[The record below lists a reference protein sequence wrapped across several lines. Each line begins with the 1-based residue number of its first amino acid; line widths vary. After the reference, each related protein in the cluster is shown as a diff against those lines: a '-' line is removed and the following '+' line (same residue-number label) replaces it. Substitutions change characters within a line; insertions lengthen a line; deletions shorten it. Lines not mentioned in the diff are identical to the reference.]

1 MARKQLLSAFQ
12 TKHSAH
18 VTHVSNFGH
27 LSLSKYH
34 DSFHLFPIVS
44 TTWLIFEPIAPKPN
58 KPVLE
63 RPYNVK
69 DLMRLDARKYLLT

>member
-1 MARKQLLSAFQ
+1 MDLAGTFASLASAAAALEAR
-12 TKHSAH
+12 
-18 VTHVSNFGH
+18 GH
-27 LSLSKYH
+27 HHQVRLGV
-34 DSFHLFPIVS
+34 PI
-44 TTWLIFEPIAPKPN
+44 IFMYNKPN